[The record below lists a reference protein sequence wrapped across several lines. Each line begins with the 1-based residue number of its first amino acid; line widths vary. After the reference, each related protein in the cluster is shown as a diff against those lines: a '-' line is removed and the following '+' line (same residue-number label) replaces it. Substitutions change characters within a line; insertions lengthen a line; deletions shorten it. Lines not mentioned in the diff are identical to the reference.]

1 MIELAEY
8 TWLLPGLAVGLDLLL
23 GDPRWLPHPV
33 RLIGC
38 MADRFEVLAW
48 SVCDGT
54 PGRIAGFFSAL
65 ALVALVSVVVYFST
79 SFGPF
84 AFFVSLYL
92 CYAGLALRC
101 LLSEAKY
108 VNRLLNAGQLTEA
121 RVALSML
128 VSRDTSKMNAGDM
141 RRSLAETV
149 SENLNDGFVAP
160 LFWLCLAG
168 PLGMWVSKTISTLDS
183 MWGYKTEKYRDF
195 GWFAA
200 KADDCLAWIPA
211 RLTALSMYVTGLF
224 MQLGSLRTLRYAFRD
239 ARIMESPNAGYP
251 MAAAAWL
258 VGAQMGGPTI
268 YHGQIKAK
276 PVLGPKGKPWTSK
289 GFTALYRLTR
299 WSAVG
304 LALVFQAALAL
315 LVFS

>member
-1 MIELAEY
+1 MIELTEY

-33 RLIGC
+33 RLIGF
-38 MADRFEVLAW
+38 MADGLEVFAR
-48 SVCDGT
+48 SASDGN
-54 PGRIAGFFSAL
+54 PGRIAGGIAAL
-65 ALVALVSVVVYFST
+65 TLVFLVSLVVYFST
-79 SFGPF
+79 TFGPV

-108 VNRLLNAGQLTEA
+108 VNRLLNSGQLTEA

-160 LFWLCLAG
+160 LFWFCLAG
-168 PLGMWVSKTISTLDS
+168 PTGMWVSKTISTLDS

-211 RLTALSMYVTGLF
+211 RLTALSMYATGLV
-224 MQLGSLRTLRYAFRD
+224 MRLGAIGTLKYAFRD
-239 ARIMESPNAGYP
+239 AQTMESPNAGYP

-258 VGAQMGGPTI
+258 VGAQMGGLTI
-268 YHGQIKAK
+268 YHGKVKAK
-276 PVLGPKGKPWTSK
+276 PVLGPKGKPWTSE

-304 LALVFQAALAL
+304 LALTFQLALAL
-315 LVFS
+315 IIFL